1 MGTTELRELVA
12 FGFELQKSITSSLE
26 DGKIQFLSDAP
37 KFLPA
42 VMKAPKAFGGIN
54 LIMGEINTMSEEDR
68 AEFMAWVR
76 DEYEIEDN
84 VSLEHLVEDTIDAIL
99 TIFKLSQ
106 RYAALVKKA

>member
-12 FGFELQKSITSSLE
+12 FGFEMQKAISSSLE

-42 VMKAPKAFGGIN
+42 LLKAPKAFGGVN
-54 LIMGEINTMSEEDR
+54 LVLGEISNMTDEDR

-76 DEYEIEDN
+76 EEYQIEDN
-84 VSLEHLVEDTIDAIL
+84 VTLEHLVEDTIDVVL

-106 RYAALVKKA
+106 RYAAITKKA